1 MNKQRLGEIK
11 KIIDNVNECKDDLD
25 GVMADEQ
32 IAFDNMP
39 ENLQLSSNGE
49 RSEEA
54 IDILDNAVEKLDEVV
69 ELLNT
74 IY

>member
-25 GVMADEQ
+25 DVMADEQ
-32 IAFDNMP
+32 IVFDNMP

-54 IDILDNAVEKLDEVV
+54 IDILDNALEKLDEVV

>member
-25 GVMADEQ
+25 DVMIDEQ

>member
-25 GVMADEQ
+25 DVMADEQ

-69 ELLNT
+69 ELLNI

>member
-25 GVMADEQ
+25 DVMADEQ

>member
-25 GVMADEQ
+25 DVMADEQ

-54 IDILDNAVEKLDEVV
+54 IDILDNAVEKLNEVV

>member
-11 KIIDNVNECKDDLD
+11 KIIDNVNECKGDLD
-25 GVMADEQ
+25 DVMADEQ

>member
-25 GVMADEQ
+25 DVMTDEQ

>member
-25 GVMADEQ
+25 DVMADEQ

-69 ELLNT
+69 VLLNT

>member
-25 GVMADEQ
+25 DVMADEQ

-54 IDILDNAVEKLDEVV
+54 IDILDNAVEKLDEVI

>member
-25 GVMADEQ
+25 DVMADEQ
-32 IAFDNMP
+32 IAFDNIP

>member
-1 MNKQRLGEIK
+1 MNKQRLEEIK
-11 KIIDNVNECKDDLD
+11 KIIDNVNECKGDLD
-25 GVMADEQ
+25 DVMADEQ

>member
-1 MNKQRLGEIK
+1 
-11 KIIDNVNECKDDLD
+11 
-25 GVMADEQ
+25 MADEQ

>member
-1 MNKQRLGEIK
+1 MT
-11 KIIDNVNECKDDLD
+11 
-25 GVMADEQ
+25 DEQ